1 MVLFKISFK
10 IKNNV
15 IFIEIK
21 DDGKGFNIAKAKK
34 GIGLKNIQSRVKD
47 IKGEL
52 KVSSQINL
60 GSSFEILIPQDNI
73 V

>member
-1 MVLFKISFK
+1 MNNLFH
-10 IKNNV
+10 
-15 IFIEIK
+15 
-21 DDGKGFNIAKAKK
+21 IADL
-34 GIGLKNIQSRVKD
+34 IVKD